1 MAKNTTYTVVQ
12 GPLEHDGK
20 SYATGEFIELDA
32 KVGDPLAD
40 PSQGVLAKGKVDAP
54 AADSEGA
61 GEAQA

>member
-20 SYATGEFIELDA
+20 SYGSGEFVELDP
-32 KVGDPLAD
+32 KLGDALAD
-40 PSQGVLAKGKVDAP
+40 QGVLAKGKVDAP
-54 AADSEGA
+54 APGSEGT